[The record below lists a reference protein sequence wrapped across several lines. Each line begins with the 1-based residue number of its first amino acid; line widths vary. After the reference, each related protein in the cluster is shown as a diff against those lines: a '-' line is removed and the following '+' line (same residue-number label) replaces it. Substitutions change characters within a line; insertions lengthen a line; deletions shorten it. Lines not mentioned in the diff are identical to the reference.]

1 MSPAAELDRRF
12 YAFAIDRAAAWTVD
26 GLAAYLAWRFL
37 IDQDQLAAGIAV
49 IAVTVLVVYVAL
61 AVVLGLTGSSPGN
74 AALGVRVVRADSGE
88 PIGVGPALL
97 RQLVLGVATLPTFGL
112 GAATLAWTATMDPS
126 GRRHGWH
133 DRIARSEVVDVR
145 PAPAEP
151 DVVDPG
157 PKAVVNLT
165 AMRLVPAPSTPPP
178 PPPATARPASP
189 PPAAPPTAP
198 PTAPPVAPEP
208 APVGPP
214 PAQPVPVPEQR
225 TPQHRAEPEPAAPKQ
240 QLGYPLVAEP
250 AGPPARWRVSFDTG
264 ESFVVEGLTL
274 VGRRPEP
281 RSGETVHQAVA
292 LRSEDMSLSKTHA
305 QVQVVADGVLVV
317 MDRGSTNGSV
327 LLRQGVSR
335 ALAAGRPTT
344 LLDGDHVRFGDRIM
358 SVARDGSQDR

>member
-1 MSPAAELDRRF
+1 MIPAAELDRRF
-12 YAFAIDRAAAWTVD
+12 YAFAADRAVAWAVD

-37 IDQDQLAAGIAV
+37 IDQDRLAAGIAV
-49 IAVTVLVVYVAL
+49 IAATVVVVYAAM

-74 AALGVRVVRADSGE
+74 AALGLRVVRVETGE

-112 GAATLAWTATMDPS
+112 GTATLAWTATMDPS

-133 DRIARSEVVDVR
+133 DRITRSEVVDIR

-151 DVVDPG
+151 QVADPG

-178 PPPATARPASP
+178 PPPGTAPAAPAAPATPAAP
-189 PPAAPPTAP
+189 AAPPPTPPAAPE
-198 PTAPPVAPEP
+198 PVA
-208 APVGPP
+208 
-214 PAQPVPVPEQR
+214 VPQR
-225 TPQHRAEPEPAAPKQ
+225 RAPQHRAEPEPAAARQ

-250 AGPPARWRVSFDTG
+250 TGPPARWRVSFDSG

-274 VGRRPEP
+274 IGRRPEP
-281 RSGETVHQAVA
+281 RSGEGVHQAVA